1 MKATLSMNRVFFV
14 SSHFKGYSG
23 RSVLLL
29 CVCTEG
35 NEEKTESVNCRHGSG
50 TEVHAC
56 CRRERVGIGELLPG
70 VLSGLQQRKRFII
83 LRLFGFTFSR
93 QLDADVHGKM
103 CQSSWELIHSCW
115 KGENDNPLPA
125 GGRTGCDCSEM
136 N

>member
-1 MKATLSMNRVFFV
+1 MKTD
-14 SSHFKGYSG
+14 
-23 RSVLLL
+23 SV
-29 CVCTEG
+29 E
-35 NEEKTESVNCRHGSG
+35 CRHGSG

-56 CRRERVGIGELLPG
+56 CRRERVDIGELFPG

-103 CQSSWELIHSCW
+103 CQSSWELDSQLL
-115 KGENDNPLPA
+115 EVRDDNPLPA